1 MTKNNSKMRK
11 VFLIVVLGLF
21 ISSCTSNWEYKVVTV
36 KGTEKE
42 ASKFDPKKFDVSDE
56 SLNLFGKDG
65 WELVNVYPTTETVH
79 PNFGSSE
86 YVTGMQPNVR
96 TSEINLVFKR
106 KK

>member
-1 MTKNNSKMRK
+1 MRK
-11 VFLIVVLGLF
+11 VLFIAILGLG

-42 ASKFDPKKFDVSDE
+42 ASKFDPKKIDVSDE

-79 PNFGSSE
+79 PNFGNSE

-96 TSEINLVFKR
+96 TSELNFVFKR

>member
-1 MTKNNSKMRK
+1 MKK
-11 VFLIVVLGLF
+11 VLLITILGLL
-21 ISSCTSNWEYKVVTV
+21 ISSCSSKWEYKVVIV

-42 ASKFDPKKFDVSDE
+42 QSKFDPKKFEITNE

-79 PNFGSSE
+79 PNFGNSE

-96 TSEINLVFKR
+96 TSELNFVFKR